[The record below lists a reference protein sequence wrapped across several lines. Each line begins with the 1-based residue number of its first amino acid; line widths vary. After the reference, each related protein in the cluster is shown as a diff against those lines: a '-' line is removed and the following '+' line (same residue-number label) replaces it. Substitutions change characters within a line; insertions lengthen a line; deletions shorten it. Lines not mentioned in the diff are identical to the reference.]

1 MLCREAELS
10 SSATAADILECL
22 DVVSELSAGFDT
34 STSVSSGSHASTVS
48 RTGMIISS
56 LIVVVYSIQNC
67 DETGDFEWTKSD
79 ILDNMFHVSL
89 LLTFCT
95 SALGTQEICC
105 PK

>member
-1 MLCREAELS
+1 
-10 SSATAADILECL
+10 
-22 DVVSELSAGFDT
+22 
-34 STSVSSGSHASTVS
+34 
-48 RTGMIISS
+48 
-56 LIVVVYSIQNC
+56 VVYSIQNC

-105 PK
+105 PKWHRAFIIYFHTYHFIHRFVPLPQCSICLDL